1 MPANDPQSSAEP
13 VSSGDSEVARATE
26 TNDVP
31 ADNAVVNG
39 GEVVQRRATVVVQQE
54 TNGGHETDEA
64 SDQEEEVD
72 ISEDADLLE
81 DYPDDTEVWSFIYRV
96 CPLYGNTPFM

>member
-1 MPANDPQSSAEP
+1 M
-13 VSSGDSEVARATE
+13 ARATE
-26 TNDVP
+26 TNDGP
-31 ADNAVVNG
+31 ADNAAVNG

-81 DYPDDTEVWSFIYRV
+81 DYPDDTEVWSFIYCV